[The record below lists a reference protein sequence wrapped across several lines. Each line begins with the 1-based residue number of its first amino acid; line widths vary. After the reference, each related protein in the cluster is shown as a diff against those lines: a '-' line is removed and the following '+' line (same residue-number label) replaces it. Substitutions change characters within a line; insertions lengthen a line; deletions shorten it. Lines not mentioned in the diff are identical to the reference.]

1 MKQIYKIS
9 LFCLLYLHISI
20 AVYSQLGSQELPIPV
35 KSNQIVGIIKP
46 RRVGD
51 DRLTRIFYSLEAE
64 KGDLFINIEAENLN
78 GDLDLFIAS
87 NLKPLTKITIYAA
100 DTKIETGRV
109 IYLRNPEK
117 LLLRIEGRTLNDNP
131 ARFTI
136 KFAGSF
142 IAKESNENTPEENL
156 EAENASKSEKS
167 SETKS
172 EVKNKDELSN
182 PETEISENHSNKK
195 TDKKN
200 EQKKPENAAE
210 KSYKD
215 KLAKQNKDSA
225 KKARINE
232 EVAKVD
238 EETNRSNDDEKPSE
252 KLNETKLEKKD
263 SRNLTKKNKQASE
276 NKTQSKE
283 SAPEEEKTKE
293 TEIIKEA
300 KNAEKGGRINEKNK
314 TNLKSAFADMTLVV
328 IFKNGNKLEKP
339 MKEIVSF
346 TINEEDL
353 VIVTKDGKKQIK
365 KASDILQV
373 IIK

>member
-1 MKQIYKIS
+1 
-9 LFCLLYLHISI
+9 LHISI

-238 EETNRSNDDEKPSE
+238 EKTNRSNDDEKPSE

-283 SAPEEEKTKE
+283 SAPE
-293 TEIIKEA
+293 EA